1 MRAGACSKADHTR
14 RKRSSQRPK
23 LCRIVSELTPVAL
36 AKAPE
41 RRVFERLLSTIRSI
55 TPESIPESGCFVR
68 SHSEGIL
75 KCLFSDSLGVGTLV
89 KIGIPW
95 SQLMDLLRA
104 ITGAILAPF
113 MIHELL
119 LSPTETA
126 SGSHPCCVVSFTAVT
141 RVQIPSGTPNLINDL
156 ERKSRF
162 VVGTKGNSRTA
173 KSHHPAVPELHFP
186 RFDGFFV
193 GTKRHNLT
201 PQLRAPLRERETS
214 ELRHFELRVFV
225 P

>member
-1 MRAGACSKADHTR
+1 MSGANTR
-14 RKRSSQRPK
+14 PSRSSLGKNSTMQSRSPSSCQYGSMSCCRWLEIVFALRSQRRRSPCSRVLEQNSRYK
-23 LCRIVSELTPVAL
+23 NGTTKAYSIVFSVVPYRAL
-36 AKAPE
+36 QSD
-41 RRVFERLLSTIRSI
+41 RCLVI
-55 TPESIPESGCFVR
+55 T
-68 SHSEGIL
+68 
-75 KCLFSDSLGVGTLV
+75 
-89 KIGIPW
+89 
-95 SQLMDLLRA
+95 
-104 ITGAILAPF
+104 
-113 MIHELL
+113 
-119 LSPTETA
+119 
-126 SGSHPCCVVSFTAVT
+126 FTAVT
-141 RVQIPSGTPNLINDL
+141 RVQIPSGTPNLFRDL